1 MDELFQAMSSEQV
14 SDVQAH
20 IVASPAV
27 DIVGALSSMNV
38 FEMDATDPTVTS
50 FMAQFQ
56 DLDTDAQALVMDNA
70 NPLDQSGLEL
80 VTDAVTSI
88 EALNGV
94 IEGGSGNIA
103 AAISDVRAKL
113 EATPDGVIEGGSG
126 FGLVVG
132 EGEEASPV
140 TTDMAVLS
148 LIHI

>member
-1 MDELFQAMSSEQV
+1 M
-14 SDVQAH
+14 
-20 IVASPAV
+20 
-27 DIVGALSSMNV
+27 

-50 FMAQFQ
+50 FMAQFK
-56 DLDTDAQALVMDNA
+56 DLDADAQALVMDNA

-103 AAISDVRAKL
+103 AAIADVRAKL
-113 EATPDGVIEGGSG
+113 EATPDDIILG
-126 FGLVVG
+126 
-132 EGEEASPV
+132 
-140 TTDMAVLS
+140 LS